1 MVNINQSINQL
12 FFYLFN
18 DIKSI
23 PIWMISPNDT
33 QFFWMKIWLDVFDIF
48 QYIKLIH
55 DNIIEGLAL
64 DYLFMIL
71 QKTIL
76 L

>member
-1 MVNINQSINQL
+1 ML
-12 FFYLFN
+12 
-18 DIKSI
+18 
-23 PIWMISPNDT
+23 
-33 QFFWMKIWLDVFDIF
+33 DIF

-71 QKTIL
+71 QKTTL